1 VCPNNIA
8 TTANDF
14 LRAFFHDLTIAI
26 RLFLSCF
33 GPSGPAAC
41 VCNILMLMRPAWV
54 DNLPTDQMKCQ
65 GGNIFGLI
73 VGKITDIVLQW
84 AEYLVNW
91 AIEKFESIVCG
102 WFGCSIDRVCLTVGE
117 NVYRCEHAWGGDS
130 LEWMLGCGYR
140 ADTREARRCF
150 FSRQRAICMEG
161 DPSRYKRYQ
170 KLFEAPKKAE
180 LEQDFFSIVGKYAPA
195 PHRTD
200 PGTPPISLTPRP
212 AVPLTPYRLL

>member
-1 VCPNNIA
+1 MVLISRSFVFA
-8 TTANDF
+8 
-14 LRAFFHDLTIAI
+14 
-26 RLFLSCF
+26 
-33 GPSGPAAC
+33 
-41 VCNILMLMRPAWV
+41 
-54 DNLPTDQMKCQ
+54 

-91 AIEKFESIVCG
+91 AIEKVESVVCG
-102 WFGCSIDRVCLTVGE
+102 WFGCNFGRVCLTVGE

-150 FSRQRAICMEG
+150 FARQRAICMEG

-170 KLFEAPKKAE
+170 KLFEAPNKAE
-180 LEQDFFSIVGKYAPA
+180 LEQDFFSIVGNTFDAVPPTLNAAFDRLQLESSNDVWTQSAKNLCDSALWDTMDIDEIIVRPSCRV
-195 PHRTD
+195 HRALAA
-200 PGTPPISLTPRP
+200 LTP
-212 AVPLTPYRLL
+212 

>member
-1 VCPNNIA
+1 MFV
-8 TTANDF
+8 
-14 LRAFFHDLTIAI
+14 
-26 RLFLSCF
+26 
-33 GPSGPAAC
+33 
-41 VCNILMLMRPAWV
+41 
-54 DNLPTDQMKCQ
+54 

-84 AEYLVNW
+84 SEHLVNW
-91 AIEKFESIVCG
+91 AIEKVESAVCG
-102 WFGCSIDRVCLTVGE
+102 WFGCNFGRVCLTVGE

-140 ADTREARRCF
+140 ADTREARQCF
-150 FSRQRAICMEG
+150 FARQRAICMEG

-195 PHRTD
+195 PHRTKHQ
-200 PGTPPISLTPRP
+200 GTPPISPTPRP
-212 AVPLTPYRLL
+212 RSTFDAVPPTLNAAFDRLQLESSNDVWTQSAKNLCDSALWDTMDIDEIIVRPSCRVHRALAALTP